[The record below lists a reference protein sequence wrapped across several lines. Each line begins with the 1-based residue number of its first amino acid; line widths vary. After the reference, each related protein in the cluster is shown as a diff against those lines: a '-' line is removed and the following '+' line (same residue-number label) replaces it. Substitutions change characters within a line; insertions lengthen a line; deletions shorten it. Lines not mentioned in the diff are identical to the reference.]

1 MLDYNV
7 MIARQRKWMLCL
19 LAILVIGAAFL
30 PYPCIFLGLLLGTI
44 VSFYN
49 LWLLQK
55 KIVDF
60 TEAVANKSSTRGI
73 GMASRFA
80 AAVLA
85 IIVALRFE
93 EYFHI
98 IAVLIGLMTSYIVI
112 MIDSIVFK
120 SED

>member
-7 MIARQRKWMLCL
+7 MIARQRKWMLYL
-19 LAILVIGAAFL
+19 LAILVIGAIFL
-30 PYPCIFLGLLLGTI
+30 PYPRIFLGLLLGVI